1 MAVGVGSVVVVFTTV
16 LFGAIVGRSV
26 PVVDVFLV
34 VVFLVVLGGKVML
47 GLKLV
52 SSCQLVNIIVI
63 LAIISLYPNHNVG
76 NY

>member
-34 VVFLVVLGGKVML
+34 VVFLVVLGGEVML

-52 SSCQLVNIIVI
+52 SLCQLVNIIVI
-63 LAIISLYPNHNVG
+63 QAIILLISKP
-76 NY
+76 

>member
-34 VVFLVVLGGKVML
+34 VVFLVVLGGEVML

-63 LAIISLYPNHNVG
+63 
-76 NY
+76 

>member
-34 VVFLVVLGGKVML
+34 VVLHVVLGGEVML

-52 SSCQLVNIIVI
+52 SLCQLVNIFVI
-63 LAIISLYPNHNVG
+63 KAIILLNHNVG